1 MAEEFKTDPNE
12 PIIRLEDVTVT
23 FKTRTG
29 SILHPNKIQALKGVS
44 LSLMPGET
52 IGLVGESGCGKSTTA
67 NVMIGL
73 QKPTTGKVYFKG
85 VDVTNRTAADRRRI
99 GRVISV
105 VFQDPATA
113 LNARMSIH
121 DQLLDPMLVHKIGD
135 KESRE
140 KRVYELIEQVG
151 LPMSVM
157 DALPGQLSGG
167 QRQRVAIARA
177 LSLQPDAII
186 ADEPTSALD
195 VSVRA
200 QILNLLMDLKKD
212 LGLAMVFISHDI
224 QTVRYISDRIIV
236 MNGGRPVEEGTAEQV
251 FNNPRD
257 EYTKLLLGA
266 APSLLYPDLGK
277 YPSCSKKRK
286 SGQMDPK
293 CIKGVIPPVVIPLT
307 AERTLDLKSFSR
319 NINRMIDAGVD
330 GLFFLGSSGE
340 VAFLTD
346 AQRQHVLQEAVS
358 IVRGRVPVL
367 AGIIDME
374 TLRVIDQAKRAE
386 AIGVDGLV
394 ATAPFY
400 ALGGPKETERH
411 FRAIR
416 ENTELPLF
424 AYDLPV
430 CVHTKLDPTML
441 VRLGKDG
448 VLQGVKDSS
457 GDDVS
462 FRWLVLENEDAGH
475 PLQLLTGHEVCVD
488 GAYLAGADGSVPGLA
503 NVDPYTY
510 VEMWRAYQAG
520 DWAKVKE
527 LQDHVARLMFLT
539 RVVKATVGF
548 GAGVGAFKTA
558 LWQMGIFET
567 NQMREPVQPLVGDDV
582 EAIVKVLKT
591 AGLIAE
597 DQPVRA

>member
-113 LNARMSIH
+113 LNARMSVH

-151 LPMSVM
+151 LPVSVM

-177 LSLQPDAII
+177 LSPQPDAII
-186 ADEPTSALD
+186 ADEPTSAID

-277 YPSCSKKRK
+277 
-286 SGQMDPK
+286 
-293 CIKGVIPPVVIPLT
+293 
-307 AERTLDLKSFSR
+307 
-319 NINRMIDAGVD
+319 
-330 GLFFLGSSGE
+330 
-340 VAFLTD
+340 
-346 AQRQHVLQEAVS
+346 
-358 IVRGRVPVL
+358 
-367 AGIIDME
+367 
-374 TLRVIDQAKRAE
+374 
-386 AIGVDGLV
+386 
-394 ATAPFY
+394 
-400 ALGGPKETERH
+400 
-411 FRAIR
+411 
-416 ENTELPLF
+416 
-424 AYDLPV
+424 
-430 CVHTKLDPTML
+430 
-441 VRLGKDG
+441 
-448 VLQGVKDSS
+448 
-457 GDDVS
+457 
-462 FRWLVLENEDAGH
+462 
-475 PLQLLTGHEVCVD
+475 
-488 GAYLAGADGSVPGLA
+488 
-503 NVDPYTY
+503 
-510 VEMWRAYQAG
+510 
-520 DWAKVKE
+520 
-527 LQDHVARLMFLT
+527 
-539 RVVKATVGF
+539 
-548 GAGVGAFKTA
+548 
-558 LWQMGIFET
+558 
-567 NQMREPVQPLVGDDV
+567 
-582 EAIVKVLKT
+582 
-591 AGLIAE
+591 
-597 DQPVRA
+597 